1 MTASRMVRRGSRASS
16 ARGAAASKPM
26 KARIVYTDPAIT
38 PDRPA
43 KPSTLAEPGP
53 NTARVLSPPAWKIRV
68 TASPANTRISN
79 SPSRVP
85 AAVLRRTP
93 KNPRTNTITAAATAD
108 TTHQVS

>member
-43 KPSTLAEPGP
+43 KPSTSA
-53 NTARVLSPPAWKIRV
+53 
-68 TASPANTRISN
+68 
-79 SPSRVP
+79 
-85 AAVLRRTP
+85 
-93 KNPRTNTITAAATAD
+93 
-108 TTHQVS
+108 